1 MEEIQAS
8 TVPDDPA
15 LAAEIEGHTTILA
28 DGRRIV
34 NLGGILANQIAAIA
48 EDEDPIAE
56 ALSDLR
62 RERAAPFEAEQEEN
76 CPTSM
81 PG

>member
-1 MEEIQAS
+1 MEELQAS

-15 LAAEIEGHTTILA
+15 FVAEVEGRTTISP

-62 RERAAPFEAEQEEN
+62 RERAAQFEAEMEEN
-76 CPTSM
+76 FPTNSAS
-81 PG
+81 